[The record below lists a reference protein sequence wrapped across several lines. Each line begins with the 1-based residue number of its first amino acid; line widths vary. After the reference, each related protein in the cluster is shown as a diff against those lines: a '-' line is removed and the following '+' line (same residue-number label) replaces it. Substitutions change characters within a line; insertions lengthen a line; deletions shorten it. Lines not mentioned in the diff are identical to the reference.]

1 MTIATRRRVCYGLH
15 ALTGALI
22 PAETLEMRA
31 RQIALGLALLVGV
44 AGPYGR
50 SSAAET
56 APDAK
61 RQAQIYAEQSLD
73 YLHKGEDAVSK
84 EQKLAAYQ
92 EGLQLATRAVDL
104 DDDNADAH
112 FAIFGNKGRILL
124 LEGVTANPVSL
135 LQVNR
140 DLERALQLNPNHADA
155 LAAKGGLYRQ
165 LPWVLGGSL
174 TVAETC
180 LTRAIA
186 LDPDAVS
193 ARIELAATYRDMG
206 QPERGVPLLK
216 TAASIAERQ
225 GKERQLRE
233 AQDLMQELEH

>member
-1 MTIATRRRVCYGLH
+1 
-15 ALTGALI
+15 
-22 PAETLEMRA
+22 MRA
-31 RQIALGLALLVGV
+31 RQVVFGLAFLVSLTAQRV
-44 AGPYGR
+44 PCA
-50 SSAAET
+50 AAE
-56 APDAK
+56 AGSDAK
-61 RQAQIYAEQSLD
+61 RQAQIYAEQSLQ
-73 YLHKGEDAVSK
+73 YLHKGEDAATK

-92 EGLQLATRAVDL
+92 EGLELANRAVDL

-124 LEGVTANPVSL
+124 LQGVTANPVSL

-140 DLERALQLNPNHADA
+140 DLERALELNPNHADA

-174 TVAETC
+174 SVAETC
-180 LTRAIA
+180 LTKAIA

-216 TAASIAERQ
+216 TAASIAQRQ
-225 GKERQLRE
+225 GKERQLHE
-233 AQDLMQELEH
+233 AQDMMRELEH

>member
-1 MTIATRRRVCYGLH
+1 
-15 ALTGALI
+15 
-22 PAETLEMRA
+22 MRA
-31 RQIALGLALLVGV
+31 SPLVFGLAFLVSLT
-44 AGPYGR
+44 AH
-50 SSAAET
+50 AAPSPGADS

-61 RQAQIYAEQSLD
+61 RQAQTYAEQSID
-73 YLHKGEDAVSK
+73 YLHKGEDATTK
-84 EQKLAAYQ
+84 EQKMAAYQ
-92 EGLQLATRAVDL
+92 EGLELANRAVNL

-140 DLERALQLNPNHADA
+140 DLERALELNPNHADA

-165 LPWVLGGSL
+165 LPWLLGGSL
-174 TVAETC
+174 SVAETC
-180 LTRAIA
+180 LTKAIQ

-216 TAASIAERQ
+216 TAASIAKRQ

-233 AQDLMQELEH
+233 ARDLMRELGH

>member
-1 MTIATRRRVCYGLH
+1 MCRHNRGIV
-15 ALTGALI
+15 

-31 RQIALGLALLVGV
+31 RQIVFGLAFLVSLTAQRV
-44 AGPYGR
+44 PRA
-50 SSAAET
+50 AAET
-56 APDAK
+56 GPDAK
-61 RQAQIYAEQSLD
+61 RQAQIYAEQSLQ
-73 YLHKGEDAVSK
+73 YLHKGEDAAAK

-92 EGLQLATRAVDL
+92 EGLELANRAVDL

-112 FAIFGNKGRILL
+112 FAVFGNKGRILL
-124 LEGVTANPVSL
+124 LQGVTANPVSL

-140 DLERALQLNPNHADA
+140 DLERALELNPNHADA

-174 TVAETC
+174 SMAETC
-180 LTRAIA
+180 LTKAIA

-206 QPERGVPLLK
+206 QPERGVPLLR
-216 TAASIAERQ
+216 TAASIAQRQ
-225 GKERQLRE
+225 GKERQLHE
-233 AQDLMQELEH
+233 AQDLMRELEH

>member
-1 MTIATRRRVCYGLH
+1 
-15 ALTGALI
+15 
-22 PAETLEMRA
+22 MRA
-31 RQIALGLALLVGV
+31 REVAFGLTLLVGIAV
-44 AGPYGR
+44 RCTPCAAGD
-50 SSAAET
+50 AT
-56 APDAK
+56 PDAK
-61 RQAQIYAEQSLD
+61 RQAQTYAEQSLD
-73 YLHKGEDAVSK
+73 YLHKGEDATAK

-92 EGLQLATRAVDL
+92 EGLELAQRAADL

-174 TVAETC
+174 SVAETC
-180 LTRAIA
+180 LTKAIA

-206 QPERGVPLLK
+206 HPERGVPLLR

-233 AQDLMQELEH
+233 ARDLMQELEH